1 MHSVIQNDRKNKTK
15 STKQNVTLEKQTKKI
30 KPNKSGKKRE
40 KIEKKKTRTKP
51 VGLV

>member
-1 MHSVIQNDRKNKTK
+1 MQSVIQNDRKNKTK